1 MSQIE
6 HQVFGLLNYDYGWKK
21 NIVITMFGHEKLLTL
36 SIDADIDAEFEDAQ
50 IIAYKF
56 FFRNM
61 NELLM
66 NAEDEILKYY
76 LEVIEEY
83 RERLGEKFA
92 DKMAPVISSKEE
104 LSKLIEPKR
113 LLFPM
118 VFDERVRQVGLLLE
132 CTWEPEHGLAV
143 KFEDEKIVEVGYQD
157 IVL

>member
-1 MSQIE
+1 M
-6 HQVFGLLNYDYGWKK
+6 
-21 NIVITMFGHEKLLTL
+21 TL
-36 SIDADIDAEFEDAQ
+36 SIDADDDAEFEDAQ

-56 FFRNM
+56 FIRNM

-66 NAEDEILKYY
+66 NAENEILKYY

-92 DKMAPVISSKEE
+92 DKMAPVISNKEE

-118 VFDERVRQVGLLLE
+118 VFDEKVRKVGLLLE

-143 KFEDEKIVEVGYQD
+143 KFEDEK
-157 IVL
+157 

>member
-1 MSQIE
+1 ME
-6 HQVFGLLNYDYGWKK
+6 K
-21 NIVITMFGHEKLLTL
+21 NILITMFGHEKLLAL
-36 SIDADIDAEFEDAQ
+36 SIDAEFEDAQ

-92 DKMAPVISSKEE
+92 DKMAPVISNKEE

-132 CTWEPEHGLAV
+132 STWEPEHGLAV

>member
-1 MSQIE
+1 MTMDE
-6 HQVFGLLNYDYGWKK
+6 K
-21 NIVITMFGHEKLLTL
+21 NIVIKMFGHEKLLTL
-36 SIDADIDAEFEDAQ
+36 SIDADDDAEFEDAQ

-56 FFRNM
+56 FIRNM

-66 NAEDEILKYY
+66 NAENEILKYY

-92 DKMAPVISSKEE
+92 DKMAPVISNKEE

-118 VFDERVRQVGLLLE
+118 VFDEKVRKVGLLLE

-143 KFEDEKIVEVGYQD
+143 KFEDEK
-157 IVL
+157 

>member
-1 MSQIE
+1 
-6 HQVFGLLNYDYGWKK
+6 
-21 NIVITMFGHEKLLTL
+21 MFGHEKLLAL
-36 SIDADIDAEFEDAQ
+36 SIDAEFEDAQ

-92 DKMAPVISSKEE
+92 DKMAPVISNKEE

-132 CTWEPEHGLAV
+132 STWEPEHGLAV